1 MIQTLETVLYTI
13 GLIATI
19 IGIIGGMVVMINLA
33 IKAIRDE

>member
-1 MIQTLETVLYTI
+1 MIPTLETVLYTI
-13 GLIATI
+13 GLIAAI

>member
-13 GLIATI
+13 GLIAAI
-19 IGIIGGMVVMINLA
+19 ICIIGGMVVMINLA

>member
-13 GLIATI
+13 GIIAAI
-19 IGIIGGMVVMINLA
+19 IGIMFGTVVMINLA

>member
-13 GLIATI
+13 GIISAI
-19 IGIIGGMVVMINLA
+19 IGIMLGTIVMINLA

>member
-13 GLIATI
+13 GIIAAI
-19 IGIIGGMVVMINLA
+19 IGIMLGTVVMINLA

>member
-13 GLIATI
+13 IYIAAI

>member
-13 GLIATI
+13 GLIAVI
-19 IGIIGGMVVMINLA
+19 IGIIGGTVVMINPA

>member
-13 GLIATI
+13 GIIAAI
-19 IGIIGGMVVMINLA
+19 IGIIAGMVAMINLA